1 VSAANNICHTA
12 IENLSSYIQLEL
24 NFILIKHMLKKIV
37 CSDYWNNTVQETLLF
52 YSIFHILEVH
62 GMGI

>member
-1 VSAANNICHTA
+1 M
-12 IENLSSYIQLEL
+12 SYIQLEL